1 MTSEIQP
8 ELSRAMIEQ
17 AADAIIF
24 ADVHGVIQVW
34 NRAAILT
41 FGFEANEALGR
52 SLDLIIPEHLRA
64 AHWAGFQR
72 AIASGKTQLAGRATT
87 TRALCK
93 SGQRL
98 YVEMSFALVRGSAGT
113 IVGSVA
119 VARDAT
125 LRFEEERSRREQ
137 SGELQVSNDVL
148 PRSIPSDPSK

>member
-1 MTSEIQP
+1 
-8 ELSRAMIEQ
+8 MIEQ

-34 NRAAILT
+34 NRAAVLT
-41 FGFEANEALGR
+41 FGFEATEALGR

-64 AHWAGFQR
+64 AHWAGFHR
-72 AIASGKTQLAGRATT
+72 AIESGKTRLAGRATT

-98 YVEMSFALVRGSAGT
+98 YVEMSFALVRGSAEM

-125 LRFEEERSRREQ
+125 LRFEEERSRRERATR
-137 SGELQVSNDVL
+137 VSETAF
-148 PRSIPSDPSK
+148 R